1 MNVLTISEL
10 IIAAARERGLRHF
23 FGIPGG
29 GSPLD
34 MLDAG
39 RRFGVDFVNINHE
52 SSAAIAAAYYGL
64 MKETAGLV
72 LSVKGVGFGNLVG
85 GIANAYFE
93 RAPLLAICECSPA
106 SVQQREMIQHC
117 DHAAMAAVITKYRA
131 TLDAEKAPAMIG
143 EAAFLANDGRPG

>member
-1 MNVLTISEL
+1 MTSKPATASAAFKPLNINQRRNWVDDLAMKLSLAEL
-10 IIAAARERGLRHF
+10 IISEARERGLRHF

-64 MKETAGLV
+64 MKNTAGLV
-72 LSVKGVGFGNLVG
+72 LAIKGVGISNLVG
-85 GIANAYFE
+85 GIADAYFE
-93 RAPLLAICECSPA
+93 RLPLVAVCE
-106 SVQQREMIQHC
+106 
-117 DHAAMAAVITKYRA
+117 
-131 TLDAEKAPAMIG
+131 
-143 EAAFLANDGRPG
+143 